1 MPKLAVVTLLARTM
15 NPSPRQKWF
24 LWTTV
29 VVSGLLLMGC
39 VVILYAQCRPTRALW
54 EPEPIGEKVTCW
66 SPEILVNY
74 SIVVGGESYL
84 LSLCPLLGFI
94 LLTGIV

>member
-1 MPKLAVVTLLARTM
+1 MPKLAVVVLLVRTM
-15 NPSPRQKWF
+15 NPSLRQKWF

-29 VVSGLLLMGC
+29 VASGLLLMGC

-94 LLTGIV
+94 LLTAIV